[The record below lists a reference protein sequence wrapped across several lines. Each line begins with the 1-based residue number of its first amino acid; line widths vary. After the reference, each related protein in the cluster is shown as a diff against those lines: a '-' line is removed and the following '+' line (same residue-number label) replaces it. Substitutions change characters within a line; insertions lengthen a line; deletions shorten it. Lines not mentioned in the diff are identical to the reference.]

1 MPPEHFHPFPTLTT
15 ARLVLRQLEE
25 TDAPAIFE
33 HRADAVVNTWVD
45 GFRHATVQD
54 SYAFVERIHRE
65 TAEGRTL
72 MWVLSEKGKHTFMG
86 TVCLWNISLAEKR
99 AETGYSLVT
108 AYHRQ
113 GFMHEALA
121 ASIAYGFNVLQLETI
136 DGYTHQHNEASIKL
150 LLKNGFVQQAV
161 PRKTVEVNRIYFVLN
176 RTA

>member
-1 MPPEHFHPFPTLTT
+1 MSPKHFHPFPTLVTS
-15 ARLVLRQLEE
+15 RLVLRQLEE

-45 GFRHATVQD
+45 GFSHATVQD

-72 MWVLSEKGKHTFMG
+72 MWALTEKGHNTFMG
-86 TVCLWNISLAEKR
+86 TVCLWNINLAEKR
-99 AETGYSLVT
+99 AETGYTLVT

-121 ASIAYGFNVLQLETI
+121 ASIDYGFNVLQLETI

-161 PRKTVEVNRIYFVLN
+161 PRKAVEANRICFVLN
-176 RTA
+176 RPE